1 MSLEKKIE
9 KYDVEE
15 TKKAIVAIKEG
26 FVGLRNVDWDKVA
39 KECSEI
45 DSDEWKEI
53 MSEIAKLA
61 FRFMSYAQQGKQV
74 LRFIRLFIK

>member
-1 MSLEKKIE
+1 MIEKKIE

-15 TKKAIVAIKEG
+15 TKKAIVAVKEG
-26 FVGLRNVDWDKVA
+26 FVGLRNIDWDKVA

-45 DSDEWKEI
+45 DADEWKDI
-53 MSEIAKLA
+53 MAELAKLV